1 MRGSMGALM
10 AAETRA
16 AVARTV
22 LDSFNSDCK
31 AELLRLLQQE
41 KDAKPDTIAIATQ
54 LLGEIRTATHATDV
68 LVKSCMTAGLQ
79 QRRQAK
85 RQLDVKIPAKLSS
98 KNVQSLGKRN
108 AMAKAARASGKE
120 ERKKT

>member
-1 MRGSMGALM
+1 MGALM

-54 LLGEIRTATHATDV
+54 LLGEIRTATHD
-68 LVKSCMTAGLQ
+68 GN
-79 QRRQAK
+79 RRQP
-85 RQLDVKIPAKLSS
+85 Q
-98 KNVQSLGKRN
+98 
-108 AMAKAARASGKE
+108 MSGLNHV
-120 ERKKT
+120 

>member
-54 LLGEIRTATHATDV
+54 LLGEIRTATHD
-68 LVKSCMTAGLQ
+68 GN
-79 QRRQAK
+79 RRQPQMSWLNHV
-85 RQLDVKIPAKLSS
+85 RQQGYSRG
-98 KNVQSLGKRN
+98 GKQKDN
-108 AMAKAARASGKE
+108 W
-120 ERKKT
+120 T